1 MLVGTCS
8 FMPLDAITLK
18 LLTLNNCC
26 YCYRYCYCY
35 CCSIVNILSNV
46 SGTISAGTAAPTTLA
61 ANNSSGSHR
70 ASGILTNSSNSGNS
84 IVNSIVNSASNVNMY
99 EVMVDTVARMSQ
111 KSGGDEDLMYQCALA
126 LARWSQE
133 RSFALC
139 MAEKRST
146 VSSFHCFTQLLYT
159 YVYEVFAVN

>member
-1 MLVGTCS
+1 MLLKCS
-8 FMPLDAITLK
+8 GYANAIVLK
-18 LLTLNNCC
+18 LPTLNNC
-26 YCYRYCYCY
+26 YYHCYCY
-35 CCSIVNILSNV
+35 CDSIVNILSNV
-46 SGTISAGTAAPTTLA
+46 SGTISAGTAAPTALA

-70 ASGILTNSSNSGNS
+70 ASGILTNPSNSGVS
-84 IVNSIVNSASNVNMY
+84 IVNSSVNMY

-146 VSSFHCFTQLLYT
+146 VSCLQFFARLLQA
-159 YVYEVFAVN
+159 YVYELFAVN

>member
-1 MLVGTCS
+1 
-8 FMPLDAITLK
+8 
-18 LLTLNNCC
+18 
-26 YCYRYCYCY
+26 
-35 CCSIVNILSNV
+35 VNILSNV
-46 SGTISAGTAAPTTLA
+46 SGTISASTAAPAMLLA
-61 ANNSSGSHR
+61 
-70 ASGILTNSSNSGNS
+70 TNSSSGTHRTSGLISSSITSSNS
-84 IVNSIVNSASNVNMY
+84 INNSASNVNVNMY

-146 VSSFHCFTQLLYT
+146 VSYILHAFHRTAHAPT
-159 YVYEVFAVN
+159 AVPTTVV